1 MLTLIS
7 REEDLAVAALPE
19 DVDFFT
25 SADVRAAGE
34 ELLDG
39 GCRYLVLDT
48 TPVDYIDSTGIT
60 VLLTFWQRLEAAG
73 GALLV
78 AVPDEHL
85 RWRLRTLGL
94 TGVMPVVP
102 TLPEAVSRARRF
114 RSMTRRPR
122 REAAADLG
130 IETA

>member
-25 SADVRAAGE
+25 SAGVRAAGE
-34 ELLDG
+34 RILDG
-39 GCRYLVLDT
+39 GCRYLVVDT
-48 TPVDYIDSTGIT
+48 SPVDYIDSTGIT

-85 RWRLRTLGL
+85 RWRLETLGL
-94 TGVMPVVP
+94 AGVMPVAP
-102 TLPEAVSRARRF
+102 TLGEAVSRARRF
-114 RSMTRRPR
+114 RSMTHRPR
-122 REAAADLG
+122 RETVEFDA
-130 IETA
+130 ETA

>member
-60 VLLTFWQRLEAAG
+60 VLLAFWQRLEAAG

-94 TGVMPVVP
+94 AGVMPVAP

-114 RSMTRRPR
+114 RSMTHHPR
-122 REAAADLG
+122 RQAADLG